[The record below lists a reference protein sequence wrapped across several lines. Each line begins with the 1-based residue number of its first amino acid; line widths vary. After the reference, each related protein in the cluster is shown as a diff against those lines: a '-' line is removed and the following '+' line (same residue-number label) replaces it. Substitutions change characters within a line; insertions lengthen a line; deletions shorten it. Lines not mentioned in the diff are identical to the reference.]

1 MCTCACSSA
10 CAHAPSQLPSE
21 PDSYP
26 IEPGI
31 LPLVYGLSSLRVV
44 FPCWSCAGHSGD
56 SGAVRKRAGV
66 WFFTRSL
73 ATPGVIAE
81 HLSQLRIAGKLARP
95 WQVCVVHWGDDVET
109 TFAIE
114 PEAPAIDGPGLCRD
128 VRVISA
134 DLQTHVKRLA
144 AGLVSALDAVLKTAP

>member
-1 MCTCACSSA
+1 MCTCGCSSA
-10 CAHAPSQLPSE
+10 CAHAPGHLSSG
-21 PDSYP
+21 PDTCP

-44 FPCWSCAGHSGD
+44 FPCRSCAGHTGG
-56 SGAVRKRAGV
+56 SGAVLKRPGV
-66 WFFTRSL
+66 WFFVRSP

-81 HLSQLRIAGKLARP
+81 PLSQLRIAGKLARP
-95 WQVCVVHWGDDVET
+95 WHVCVVRWGDDVET

-114 PEAPAIDGPGLCRD
+114 PEAPAIDGPGLRRG

-134 DLQTHVKRLA
+134 GLQTHVKRLA